1 MRYNWTKGAF
11 DAGLNQFTPPEKIV
25 DFVSQY
31 PGMYDACFVNPD
43 YLALYAPQLFFQ
55 ENEFKERLKELCSK
69 SNQSLTSI
77 TFPDDYECALTID
90 HKAPSCNRLYAL
102 ADEDFGRYTSVSV
115 PRHFIEGE

>member
-102 ADEDFGRYTSVSV
+102 ADEDFGRYTS
-115 PRHFIEGE
+115 